1 MEENNLLVQEEQKKS
16 EAEIKTNEGFTKFEE
31 MFKAGVH
38 YGYSKTKRN
47 PKMSPYIYGIKN
59 NTEIFDLEKTE
70 EYFAMALGFLKEI
83 AVEKK
88 QILFVGTKTGINDII
103 KKAAE
108 DLNMPY
114 VAGRWLGG
122 TLTNFKVIR
131 GRVNEYE
138 KLKNDIETGNL
149 QRYTKKERVKI
160 SKDFVKMEKNFKGI
174 SLLVSLPAALI
185 IIDPKEEDTAARE
198 AKRLKIPVVAIMSS
212 DCDPTGIEYPVPAND
227 AAVKSV
233 EYLINRIVKE
243 YKTEK
248 PIEESLDENKN

>member
-1 MEENNLLVQEEQKKS
+1 MEENNLLVQEENQS
-16 EAEIKTNEGFTKFEE
+16 APKTEGFTKFEE

-38 YGYSKTKRN
+38 FAYSKTKRN
-47 PKMSPYIYGIKN
+47 PKMSSYIYGIKN

-70 EYFAMALGFLKEI
+70 ERLVVALEFLKKI
-83 AVEKK
+83 AAEKK
-88 QILFVGTKTGINDII
+88 QILFVGTKPGISDII
-103 KKAAE
+103 KKAAD

-131 GRVNEYE
+131 DRVNEYE
-138 KLKNDIETGNL
+138 KLKSDIETNNL
-149 QRYTKKERVKI
+149 QKYTKKERVKI

-174 SLLVSLPAALI
+174 SLLTAFPVSLVI
-185 IIDPKEEDTAARE
+185 VDPKEEDTAVRE
-198 AKRLKIPVVAIMSS
+198 AKRLKIPVIAIMSS

-233 EYLINRIVKE
+233 EYLIGRIVKE
-243 YKTEK
+243 YKDGLSLEK
-248 PIEESLDENKN
+248 